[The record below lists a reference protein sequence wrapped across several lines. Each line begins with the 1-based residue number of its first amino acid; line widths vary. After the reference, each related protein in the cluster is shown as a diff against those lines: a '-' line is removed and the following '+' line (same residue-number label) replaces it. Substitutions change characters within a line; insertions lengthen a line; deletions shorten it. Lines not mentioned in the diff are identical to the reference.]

1 MIERRAKRIHFK
13 TLIVDDELGQ
23 STAGGRALR
32 ALIEELATWEI
43 EVVEAKSAEDG
54 MSVIVSD
61 AALHGILLDWDLGDE
76 SPKTHSKA
84 LALVKLVRSRDEKV
98 PIFLMAGREEAS
110 EIPVN
115 VMQMADEFIWK
126 LEDTAE
132 FIGGR
137 IHAAM
142 ERYRDNL
149 LPPMTAAL
157 AKFRFVH
164 EYSWHTPGHTGGTA
178 FLKSPVGR
186 VFYDYFGENLLRS
199 DLSISV
205 GELGS
210 LLDHTGP
217 IGESERYAA
226 RVFGSHRTYCVTN
239 GTSTSNRILF
249 MAAVSDG
256 QIALCDRN
264 CHKSIEHGLTMTGA
278 IPNYLVPMRN
288 RYGIIGPIDPNRITP
303 GALEASIAS
312 NPLVATSTEKKPV
325 YCVITNSTYDGL
337 CYNVKRL
344 TELLD
349 PTVDRIHFDEA
360 WYAYARFNPIYRER
374 FGMHGSP
381 ADHKGPTIFTTHSTH
396 KLLAALSQA
405 SLLHL
410 RDGRNPIDHPRFN
423 ESFMMHSS
431 TSPLYP
437 IIASNDVTAAMMDGP
452 GGIALTTESIQEAVA
467 FRQTIGRIRKDFAA
481 KKEWFFGTWN
491 ADEVVDT
498 KTGKRISFELA
509 PPQLLTTEPNC
520 WVLHPGDSWH
530 GFEGLEDGYCM
541 LDPIKVSVVTPG
553 VALDGSL
560 KEPGIPASLLTSY
573 LGRRGIQVEKTT
585 DFTIL
590 FLFSIGITKGKWG
603 TLVNAFLDFKRD
615 YDLNA
620 PLAQVLPALVPA
632 NPERY
637 SNLGLR
643 DLADVMFAQLQ
654 ESRQTHWLAEAFST
668 LPKPLMTPRQA
679 YRQLVLNEVEKVP
692 LDGLADR
699 VVATGVV
706 PYPPG
711 IPMLMPGESAGAADG
726 PYLSYL
732 RALQSLDKRFPGFGH
747 DTHGVEYI
755 GGTYYIY
762 CLKQAEHGV
771 RLSDTAIEVIVSDE
785 HTCLSA

>member
-1 MIERRAKRIHFK
+1 MIERRIKRIHFK
-13 TLIVDDELGQ
+13 ALIVDDELGQ
-23 STAGGRALR
+23 PTAGGRALR
-32 ALIEELATWEI
+32 TLVEELSEWEI
-43 EVVEAKSAEDG
+43 EVVEARSVEDG
-54 MSVIVSD
+54 MSVLVSD
-61 AALHGILLDWDLGDE
+61 AALHCILLDWGLGEADV
-76 SPKTHSKA
+76 KNHTRA
-84 LALVKLVRSRDEKV
+84 LALVNLIRSRDDKV
-98 PIFLMAGREEAS
+98 PIFLMAQREEAS

-126 LEDTAE
+126 LEDTAG

-137 IHAAM
+137 IRAAM
-142 ERYRDNL
+142 QRYRDNL

-157 AKFRFVH
+157 AKFAFVH

-217 IGESERYAA
+217 IGESEKYAA
-226 RVFGSHRTYCVTN
+226 RVFGAHRTYCVTN

-278 IPNYLVPMRN
+278 VPIYFVPMRN
-288 RYGIIGPIDPNRITP
+288 RYGIIGPIHPHQMAEQAIQ
-303 GALEASIAS
+303 ASIAS
-312 NPLVATSTEKKPV
+312 NPLVDAGTNPTPAH
-325 YCVITNSTYDGL
+325 CVITNSTYDGL
-337 CYNVKRL
+337 CYNVPRVTK
-344 TELLD
+344 LLEAS
-349 PTVDRIHFDEA
+349 VDRIHFDEA

-374 FGMHGSP
+374 FGMHGEP
-381 ADHKGPTIFTTHSTH
+381 ADHRGPTIFTTHSTH

-405 SLLHL
+405 SFLHV
-410 RDGRNPIDHPRFN
+410 RYGRSAIDHARLN

-467 FRQTIGRIRKDFAA
+467 FRQTLGRIQKDFCSRG
-481 KKEWFFGTWN
+481 EWFFATWSP
-491 ADEVVDT
+491 DEVKDPA
-498 KTGKRISFELA
+498 TGNRIAFELA
-509 PPQLLTTEPNC
+509 PQQLLISDPNC
-520 WVLHPGDSWH
+520 WVLQPNDTWH
-530 GFEGLEDGYCM
+530 GFDALEDGYCM
-541 LDPIKVSVVTPG
+541 LDPIKVSVITPG
-553 VALDGSL
+553 VTVDGSL
-560 KEPGIPASLLTSY
+560 QEPGIPASLVTAY
-573 LGRRGIQVEKTT
+573 LARRGIQVEKTT

-603 TLVNAFLDFKRD
+603 TLVNAFLDFKHD
-615 YDLNA
+615 YDVNA
-620 PLAQVLPALVPA
+620 PLSQVLPDLVRT
-632 NPERY
+632 NSERY
-637 SNLGLR
+637 ANRGLR
-643 DLADVMFAQLQ
+643 DLANEMFDQLRA
-654 ESRQTHWLAEAFST
+654 SRQTHWLSHAFST
-668 LPKPLMTPRQA
+668 LPAPAMTPRQA

-692 LDGLADR
+692 LDSLSGR
-699 VVATGVV
+699 VVATSIV

-711 IPMLMPGESAGAADG
+711 IPMLMPGEYVGDADG

-732 RALQSLDKRFPGFGH
+732 RALQAWDNQFPGFGH
-747 DTHGVEYI
+747 DTHGVESVH
-755 GGTYYIY
+755 GTYYVH
-762 CLKQAEHGV
+762 CLRDIGPLTSKRTAEAMGV
-771 RLSDTAIEVIVSDE
+771 DE
-785 HTCLSA
+785 HAYLGAR